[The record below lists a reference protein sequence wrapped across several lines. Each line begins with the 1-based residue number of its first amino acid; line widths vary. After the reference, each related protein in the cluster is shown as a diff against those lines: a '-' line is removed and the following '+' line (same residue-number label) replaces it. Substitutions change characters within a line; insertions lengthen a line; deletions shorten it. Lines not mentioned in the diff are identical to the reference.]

1 MAPEAPDGSAGPAP
15 RRARVRAPQDLLAGA
30 GLLAMALFALWAGR
44 NLDPGRL
51 GYPGP
56 GMLPRGIAVL
66 VGLAGLVLVLA
77 SFLRAG
83 ERLARFS
90 LRGPLFVT
98 LGVVGFALTIRA
110 PGLVVAGPLVVLV
123 SGAASP
129 ETRPRELVLFAV
141 VITAACVILFRSLL
155 RLPVP
160 ILVIPGVATF

>member
-1 MAPEAPDGSAGPAP
+1 
-15 RRARVRAPQDLLAGA
+15 
-30 GLLAMALFALWAGR
+30 
-44 NLDPGRL
+44 
-51 GYPGP
+51 
-56 GMLPRGIAVL
+56 MLPRGIAVL